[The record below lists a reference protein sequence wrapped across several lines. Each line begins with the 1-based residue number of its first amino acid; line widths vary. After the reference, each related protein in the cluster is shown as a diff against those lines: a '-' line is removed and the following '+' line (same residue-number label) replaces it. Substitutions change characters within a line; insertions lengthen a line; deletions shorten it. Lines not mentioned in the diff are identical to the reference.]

1 MDAPTEGPPTRV
13 PGDPHL
19 SANACRALGSLLE
32 KQVTVPATYPLT
44 LNAVVAACNQTTGR
58 DPVLSLSEAEAEA
71 ALDELRDAGLVRL
84 VHPSH
89 GARTVKYRQVA
100 VEALGLD
107 EPGRAVLTVLLL
119 RGAQT
124 SGELRARTDRL
135 HPFAQADD
143 VDRALGRLG
152 QLSPALA
159 RPLPRRPGQKEV
171 RWTQLLDGA
180 GEDDAGRGADAQMV
194 VGAPGPPEPPA
205 PPTVE
210 VPAEVAA
217 LGAFIGVWSGRGDG
231 RYPTISPFAYTEEI
245 ELRPVPGK
253 PLLAY
258 RSSTRA
264 ADDGRTLHGES
275 GFWRLVG
282 PDQVELVV
290 AQGAGLVETA
300 EGVLDA
306 GLATAE
312 VIVSGTVS
320 GTSTAKDVTATERR
334 YRVEGE
340 RLSYEVAMAAV
351 GQPLQHHLRAELT
364 RR

>member
-1 MDAPTEGPPTRV
+1 MTVEP
-13 PGDPHL
+13 L
-19 SANACRALGSLLE
+19 SANACRALGGLLE

-44 LNAVVAACNQTTGR
+44 LNAAVAACNQTTGR
-58 DPVLSLSEAEAEA
+58 DPVMALSEAEVEA
-71 ALDELRDAGLVRL
+71 ALDELRQLGLVRL

-100 VEALGLD
+100 DEALGLD

-124 SGELRARTDRL
+124 PGELRARSERL
-135 HPFAQADD
+135 HPFELVDD
-143 VDRALGRLG
+143 VDRTLERLAG
-152 QLSPALA
+152 FAQPLVVA
-159 RPLPRRPGQKEV
+159 RTRRPGQKEV
-171 RWTQLLDGA
+171 RWIHLLDGVPGA
-180 GEDDAGRGADAQMV
+180 ETAPTGADT
-194 VGAPGPPEPPA
+194 A
-205 PPTVE
+205 PP
-210 VPAEVAA
+210 EVAA
-217 LGAFIGVWSGRGDG
+217 LAPFIGVWVGQGDG

-258 RSSTRA
+258 RSATRA

-282 PDQVELVV
+282 PDLIEVVV
-290 AQGAGLVETA
+290 AQGAGLVEIG
-300 EGVLDA
+300 EGVLVTAGGDA
-306 GLATAE
+306 PGSAE
-312 VIVSGTVS
+312 VMVSGTVS
-320 GTSTAKDVTATERR
+320 GTSTAKEVTATERR
-334 YRVEGE
+334 YRVESG

-351 GQPLQHHLRAELT
+351 GQPLQPHLRGELT